1 MDSRTDSRTQP
12 IRRSKPAPLAEAL
25 AQIMQPPK
33 TGLSSRYEA
42 ASRLNEA
49 WSQLLPVEMIRRCR
63 IADLAGGILTVEVD
77 SPSYMYELR
86 ISSQQIVEHLKEQ
99 CPEAKL
105 RAMKIVLAG

>member
-1 MDSRTDSRTQP
+1 MDSRTDSRTQFR
-12 IRRSKPAPLAEAL
+12 RRSQPAPLAEAL
-25 AQIMQPPK
+25 AEIMQLPK
-33 TGLSSRYEA
+33 TGLSSRHEA

-49 WSQLLPVEMIRRCR
+49 WSQLLPVEMIKRCR
-63 IADLAGGILTVEVD
+63 IADLAAGVLTVEVD

-86 ISSQQIVEHLKEQ
+86 ISSHQLVEHLQRE